1 MNDSLLIH
9 VMDSECRNSS
19 APEWNKKQASF
30 VDEGKLSELLVKYS
44 KGGLQSLAVLENSR
58 VIGHNSEFD
67 TQISLDI
74 CESLYDYMN
83 FMSSADETTTQMKRN
98 ANKTKMGVDKLL
110 QKLHI
115 FSSPEKGRVNGERH
129 TNQDSS
135 TSFQFGFQ
143 SIPPYLQNRLNN
155 DDGESE
161 NPWCP
166 LLSILGKSKYRGVL
180 FKISPIVSCLMII
193 DDSLFSNG
201 IYNDECWSMLHD
213 IVKDIEDWT
222 SFSQTQA
229 VTNTNK
235 ISRSRDTSYAI
246 SQEYSNTTIVSR
258 ASTVEELMSKVVK
271 EVDIFT
277 LDYVQREVS
286 KLANSK
292 IRMICCPLNGM
303 AGYVVGQRLDLASEV
318 YLVIRKEDKGILF
331 HNTSAFIGNTMIEFE
346 NLMIDLDYE

>member
-1 MNDSLLIH
+1 
-9 VMDSECRNSS
+9 
-19 APEWNKKQASF
+19 
-30 VDEGKLSELLVKYS
+30 
-44 KGGLQSLAVLENSR
+44 
-58 VIGHNSEFD
+58 
-67 TQISLDI
+67 
-74 CESLYDYMN
+74 
-83 FMSSADETTTQMKRN
+83 
-98 ANKTKMGVDKLL
+98 
-110 QKLHI
+110 
-115 FSSPEKGRVNGERH
+115 
-129 TNQDSS
+129 
-135 TSFQFGFQ
+135 
-143 SIPPYLQNRLNN
+143 
-155 DDGESE
+155 
-161 NPWCP
+161 
-166 LLSILGKSKYRGVL
+166 
-180 FKISPIVSCLMII
+180 MII